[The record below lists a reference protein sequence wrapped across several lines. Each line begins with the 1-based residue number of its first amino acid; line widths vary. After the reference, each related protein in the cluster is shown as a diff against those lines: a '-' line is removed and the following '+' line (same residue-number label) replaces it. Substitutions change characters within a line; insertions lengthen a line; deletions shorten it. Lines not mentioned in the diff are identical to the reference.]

1 MSFCMATRGRRGD
14 RSLYFGRAMVYHQ
27 PQCILTMTAASGLRS
42 GWLSCVEERSRQEE
56 PGAPWALGR
65 A

>member
-1 MSFCMATRGRRGD
+1 
-14 RSLYFGRAMVYHQ
+14 V
-27 PQCILTMTAASGLRS
+27 TAARRWLSGL
-42 GWLSCVEERSRQEE
+42 LSCVEERSIQEE